1 MALEI
6 WATVGLVVTLGACTA
21 IDIRSRRMPDWLTLP
36 LIVAGLVFGASDGLV
51 AGLWS
56 LVGAAIGFLSLYLV
70 SRLYLHLRHQHGLG
84 LGDAKLLAAAGA
96 WLGPLNLA
104 PVVLIASV
112 LALGCVQVMRLAGRS
127 VGWQTTL
134 PFGPFLA
141 LGFFACWCA
150 KLGGWSW
157 GL

>member
-1 MALEI
+1 MEVL
-6 WATVGLVVTLGACTA
+6 ATVALTGMLAAGSV
-21 IDIRSRRMPDWLTLP
+21 IDILQRRLPDWLTLLLAVSG
-36 LIVAGLVFGASDGLV
+36 LIYTAVGSLTEAAGHLLGAI
-51 AGLWS
+51 
-56 LVGAAIGFLSLYLV
+56 VGFFALFLV
-70 SRLYLHLRHQHGLG
+70 SKAHLHFRRQHGLG

-96 WLGPLNLA
+96 WLGPIYLA

-112 LALGCVQVMRLAGRS
+112 LALGYVQVVRLTGKP

-141 LGFFACWCA
+141 VGFLACWCA

-157 GL
+157 GM

>member
-1 MALEI
+1 MIIVATISFALI
-6 WATVGLVVTLGACTA
+6 TCAV
-21 IDIRSRRMPDWLTLP
+21 IDVRERRLPDWLTLP
-36 LIVAGLVFGASDGLV
+36 LAVSGLLYTLLGSVTDAAWHLLGAI
-51 AGLWS
+51 
-56 LVGAAIGFLSLYLV
+56 IGFVALYLV
-70 SRLYLHLRHQHGLG
+70 SKAYLHLRHQHGLG

-96 WLGPLNLA
+96 WLGPLYLA

-112 LALGCVQVMRLAGRS
+112 LALGWVQVLRLAGRS

-141 LGFFACWCA
+141 VGFFACWCA

-157 GL
+157 GV